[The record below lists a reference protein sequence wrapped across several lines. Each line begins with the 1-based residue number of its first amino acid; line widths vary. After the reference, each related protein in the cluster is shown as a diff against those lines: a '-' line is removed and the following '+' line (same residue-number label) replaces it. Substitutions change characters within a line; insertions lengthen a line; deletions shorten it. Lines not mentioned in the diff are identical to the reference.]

1 MNGTERLPIVLHHA
15 LLALSMA
22 MMFLVVNI
30 WWLPTLGN
38 QGVAFW
44 TVGIAIPMFLFGY
57 GLWELV
63 LFRDALRS
71 TYTVVAAPIDRLL
84 AEVET
89 ILEEEGRY
97 PRRRPPGT
105 VPPHSFR
112 WTEVLDLEDGLT
124 VHLRALRQGTQVFVG
139 PLGSDNREEVVHL
152 LDLFKRGRWG
162 FAPP

>member
-1 MNGTERLPIVLHHA
+1 MNGTERLPTVLHHA

-22 MMFLVVNI
+22 MVFLVVNV
-30 WWLPTLGN
+30 WMSSALDTG
-38 QGVAFW
+38 GAVFW
-44 TVGIAIPMFLFGY
+44 TVGIAIPMVLFGY

-63 LFRDALRS
+63 FFRTALRS
-71 TYTVVAAPIDRLL
+71 TYTVVAVPIDRLL

-89 ILEEEGRY
+89 ILEGEGRS
-97 PRRRPPGT
+97 PRRRPT
-105 VPPHSFR
+105 VSVPPYGIR

-139 PLGSDNREEVVHL
+139 PLGSDNREQVTHL

>member
-1 MNGTERLPIVLHHA
+1 MNGTERLPIVFHHA
-15 LLALSMA
+15 LLVLSMA
-22 MMFLVVNI
+22 MVFLVVNVVMSSA
-30 WWLPTLGN
+30 LGTG
-38 QGVAFW
+38 GVVVW
-44 TVGIAIPMFLFGY
+44 TVGIAIPMVLFGY

-63 LFRDALRS
+63 FFHDALRS
-71 TYTVVAAPIDRLL
+71 TYTVVAAPVDRLL

-89 ILEEEGRY
+89 ILEGEGRS
-97 PRRRPPGT
+97 PRRRPTG
-105 VPPHSFR
+105 PPSHGIR

-139 PLGSDNREEVVHL
+139 PLGSDNREEVTHL